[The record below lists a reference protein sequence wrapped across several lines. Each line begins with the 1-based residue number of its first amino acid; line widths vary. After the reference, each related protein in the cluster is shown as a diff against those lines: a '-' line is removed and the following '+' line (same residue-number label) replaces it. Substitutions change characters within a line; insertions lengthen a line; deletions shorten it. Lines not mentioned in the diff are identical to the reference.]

1 MGGGG
6 GRSSQNCALTRSS
19 EFWPQADV
27 VFNQMENQK
36 L

>member
-6 GRSSQNCALTRSS
+6 VKSNWALTRSS
-19 EFWPQADV
+19 EFWPQADI